1 MIAIVL
7 SALALCVTAFNLLLS
22 YGIIRRLREQD
33 AALAEARRRPGA
45 EPTSAGPRVG
55 ARVQLP
61 AGPDGSDDSGDAGG
75 EVPSP
80 TLVGFF
86 APGCASCE
94 EMLPAFSEAATAHPG
109 GRERVRAIVAADG
122 PADGGA
128 AGDASRYAD
137 ALAAVAVVVAAPAG
151 SAWFRAFQADAF
163 PQVHAL
169 SETGEL
175 RWSAAS
181 ARELRRRIA
190 A

>member
-22 YGIIRRLREQD
+22 YGIVRRLREQD
-33 AALAEARRRPGA
+33 AALAEARWRPGA
-45 EPTSAGPRVG
+45 EPTSTGLRVG
-55 ARVQLP
+55 ARIQLP
-61 AGPDGSDDSGDAGG
+61 AGPDGAGDAGA
-75 EVPSP
+75 EVSSP

-94 EMLPAFSEAATAHPG
+94 EMLPAFAEAATAHPG

-137 ALAAVAVVVAAPAG
+137 ALAAVAVVEAAPAG

-169 SETGEL
+169 TETGEL